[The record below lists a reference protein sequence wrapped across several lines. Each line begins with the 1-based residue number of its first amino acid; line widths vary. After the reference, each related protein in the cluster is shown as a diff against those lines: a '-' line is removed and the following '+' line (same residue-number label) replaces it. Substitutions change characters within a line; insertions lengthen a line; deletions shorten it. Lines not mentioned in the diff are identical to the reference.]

1 MKISS
6 STRAAYDDSE
16 KAGPKPINE
25 AAVMEMYEEMQM
37 YIAALCKNPNAV
49 NIRDGYVCP
58 NCEYDLADEIVAL
71 AHSLMKSSKTMQLA
85 MFEEMQKNRSELEMT
100 VDDYF
105 INDAADKVAGI

>member
-49 NIRDGYVCP
+49 NIRD
-58 NCEYDLADEIVAL
+58 
-71 AHSLMKSSKTMQLA
+71 
-85 MFEEMQKNRSELEMT
+85 
-100 VDDYF
+100 
-105 INDAADKVAGI
+105 